1 MGRQKRSANTYT
13 KINTIF
19 YRDENNIIMPYD
31 ELVMPELEYLR
42 NCKFDATEK
51 IDGTNIRI
59 DVHRDCE
66 VGTFKNEAENIE
78 FDAITKIEWHVEYK
92 GKTDN
97 SVIPNMLEAHL
108 KETYP
113 EDKVLRSLG
122 LTKTML
128 PESSESEAKGWIC
141 ETNGIKHFISDI
153 PTMYTLYGEGYGV
166 KVQACGANYLSNS
179 NSFIG
184 FDVKVDNKYLLRE
197 NMLDVFNK
205 LGCPTVPYIGQ
216 LTIDEAIEYVK
227 HGFKSAISENTDFL
241 AEGLVL
247 KSPCELLTRNGERIC
262 FKVKTRDWNKYFAAY
277 GTYDKV
283 EQKRNPNI

>member
-59 DVHRDCE
+59 EVLRDCE
-66 VGTFKNEAENIE
+66 VGTFKNEVENIE
-78 FDAITKIEWHVEYK
+78 FEAITKIEWHVEYK

-97 SVIPNMLEAHL
+97 AVIPKMLETYL

-113 EDKVLRSLG
+113 EDKVLRALG

-141 ETNGIKHFISDI
+141 ETHSVKHFVPEI
-153 PTMYTLYGEGYGV
+153 PTLYTLY
-166 KVQACGANYLSNS
+166 
-179 NSFIG
+179 
-184 FDVKVDNKYLLRE
+184 
-197 NMLDVFNK
+197 
-205 LGCPTVPYIGQ
+205 
-216 LTIDEAIEYVK
+216 
-227 HGFKSAISENTDFL
+227 
-241 AEGLVL
+241 
-247 KSPCELLTRNGERIC
+247 
-262 FKVKTRDWNKYFAAY
+262 
-277 GTYDKV
+277 
-283 EQKRNPNI
+283 